1 MLERILNLDTRV
13 FIYLNSLGS
22 EKFDGFWSF
31 LTSQINWIP
40 FFLLI
45 LYLVVKNNHWK
56 TVLLIVLFV
65 GLTVLLTNETTDFF
79 KESFERLRPNN
90 EPFLAGK
97 IRALKDPQSFSFI
110 SGHAANSTAVITF
123 IYLLFRNKY
132 RWAYL
137 FFIWPLVFGYSRI
150 YLGVHYPTD
159 ILAGYFWGGL
169 MGWLVFS
176 LYGLVVK
183 SYLVF
188 GQSEKPNTQ
197 HLTPNT

>member
-22 EKFDGFWSF
+22 ETFDVYWAF
-31 LTSQINWIP
+31 LTSQTNWIP

-56 TVLLIVLFV
+56 AVLLIVLFV
-65 GLTVLLTNETTDFF
+65 GLTVLITNETTDFF

-90 EPFLAGK
+90 EPFLEGK

-123 IYLLFRNKY
+123 IYLLFKDKY
-132 RWAYL
+132 RWVCL
-137 FFIWPLVFGYSRI
+137 FFIWPLIFGYSRI
-150 YLGVHYPTD
+150 YLGVHYPSD

-169 MGWLVFS
+169 MGWLVFR
-176 LYGLVVK
+176 LYRLVTK
-183 SYLVF
+183 SYPIF
-188 GQSEKPNTQ
+188 GQSEKTDKPNT
-197 HLTPNT
+197 

>member
-22 EKFDGFWSF
+22 ETFDVYWAF

-56 TVLLIVLFV
+56 AVLLIVLFI
-65 GLTVLLTNETTDFF
+65 GLTVLITNETTDFF

-90 EPFLAGK
+90 EPLLEGK

-110 SGHAANSTAVITF
+110 SGHASNSIAVITF

-132 RWAYL
+132 RWVCL
-137 FFIWPLVFGYSRI
+137 FFIWPLIFGYSRI

-159 ILAGYFWGGL
+159 ILAGYVWGNL
-169 MGWLVFS
+169 MGIFVFRLYRLVT
-176 LYGLVVK
+176 K
-183 SYLVF
+183 SYPIF
-188 GQSEKPNTQ
+188 GQS
-197 HLTPNT
+197 

>member
-22 EKFDGFWSF
+22 ETFDVYWAF

-56 TVLLIVLFV
+56 AVLLIVLFV
-65 GLTVLLTNETTDFF
+65 GLTVLITNETTDFF

-90 EPFLAGK
+90 EPFLEGK

-110 SGHAANSTAVITF
+110 SGHASNSTAVITF
-123 IYLLFRNKY
+123 IYLLFRKKY
-132 RWAYL
+132 PWVCL
-137 FFIWPLVFGYSRI
+137 FFIWPLIFGYSRI
-150 YLGVHYPTD
+150 YLGVHFPLD
-159 ILAGYFWGGL
+159 IISGMLIGL
-169 MGWLVFS
+169 IYAFLI
-176 LYGLVVK
+176 
-183 SYLVF
+183 YLF
-188 GQSEKPNTQ
+188 FKAFLKKFIP
-197 HLTPNT
+197 

>member
-22 EKFDGFWSF
+22 ETFDVYWAF

-56 TVLLIVLFV
+56 AVLLIVLFV
-65 GLTVLLTNETTDFF
+65 GLTVLITNETTDFF

-90 EPFLAGK
+90 EPFLEGK

-110 SGHAANSTAVITF
+110 SGHASNSTAVITF
-123 IYLLFRNKY
+123 IYLLFRKKY
-132 RWAYL
+132 PWVCL
-137 FFIWPLVFGYSRI
+137 FFIWPLIFGYSRI

-159 ILAGYFWGGL
+159 ILAGYVWGSL
-169 MGWLVFS
+169 MGILVFRLYS
-176 LYGLVVK
+176 LVSRSFPIYE
-183 SYLVF
+183 
-188 GQSEKPNTQ
+188 QSEKTDKPNT
-197 HLTPNT
+197 